1 MVASEIRVE
10 VNQFLPDFLDLM
22 EKVRG
27 GNVFMQT
34 LAAFNQIAILYQKAW
49 REFAGGAPMPGVPRT
64 INSRGDY
71 IRSIQTDL
79 TGDEKIIYTDSPSHR
94 FIESDRAEVDL
105 KPGLLS
111 GPKARTTKEGLPYNI
126 VHFRHGVPGTSAS
139 NRPMPLNI
147 FNLLKKE
154 SKAAAQQK
162 QQVLSAVR
170 SSKPQR
176 SYTYGVKI
184 SSDIQQGKKTQ
195 SYTKYAWK
203 SSPYAAMVRMQ
214 TSTGKAKS
222 SQYIT
227 FRVVSKNSDPRSWI
241 LPPVEG
247 IPIREIVVKTVKP
260 VAEELIREALK
271 EDLSG

>member
-1 MVASEIRVE
+1 MVTSEIKVE
-10 VNQFLPDFLDLM
+10 VNQFLPDFLALM
-22 EKVRG
+22 EKVEGR
-27 GNVFMQT
+27 NVFPQT
-34 LAAFNQIAILYQKAW
+34 LAAFNQIAIMYQKTW

-71 IRSIQTDL
+71 IRSIQADL
-79 TGDEKIIYTDSPSHR
+79 TGDDKIVYTDSPSHR

-105 KPGLLS
+105 KEGLLS

-126 VHFRHGVPGTSAS
+126 VHFRHGTPATSAS

-162 QQVLSAVR
+162 QQVLSVIRSTQPR
-170 SSKPQR
+170 SS
-176 SYTYGVKI
+176 TYGVKI
-184 SSDIQQGKKTQ
+184 SSNVQQGKKTQ
-195 SYTKYAWK
+195 MYTKYTWK
-203 SSPYAAMVRMQ
+203 SSPYAGMVRMQ

-241 LPPVEG
+241 LPPMQG

-260 VAEELIREALK
+260 IAEELVREALK